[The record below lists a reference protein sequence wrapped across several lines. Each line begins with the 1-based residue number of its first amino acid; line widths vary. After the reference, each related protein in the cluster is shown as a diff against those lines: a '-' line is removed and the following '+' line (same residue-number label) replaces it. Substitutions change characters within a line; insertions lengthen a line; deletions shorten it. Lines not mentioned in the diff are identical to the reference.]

1 MEADTRRR
9 EFAIRLSSI
18 TELFWEFD
26 ARPVSER
33 SISNDA
39 RWALLDEW
47 DRVRET
53 DPAALVI
60 YAPASDRASTDEE
73 GVIAAIHS
81 SLDKA
86 SGPLRRIDPLSRQEK
101 IAAWLGI
108 DFWFLSILISTA
120 IDRSTDDVIAEGISQ
135 GIVVVG
141 WVALWPPAARMMTEV
156 APHLFNRRRFGEFS
170 DIDIRFVWV

>member
-1 MEADTRRR
+1 MEAHPVRD

-18 TELFWEFD
+18 DELFWAFD
-26 ARPVSER
+26 ARPVAER

-47 DRVRET
+47 DRVRKA

-60 YAPASDRASTDEE
+60 YAPSSDQANTDEE
-73 GVIAAIHS
+73 AVITAIHV
-81 SLDKA
+81 SLRRA

-108 DFWFLSILISTA
+108 GFWFLSIAISTA
-120 IDRSTDDVIAEGISQ
+120 IDRSSENVLAEGISQ
-135 GIVVVG
+135 GIVLVG
-141 WVALWPPAARMMTEV
+141 WVALWPPASRFLTEV
-156 APHLFNRRRFGEFS
+156 APHVFNRRRFGEFA
-170 DIDIRFVWV
+170 DIDIRFAWV